1 MRRILIALLVLVVVG
16 GVSWFAYQATA
27 QEKAPPPP
35 DYEVYA
41 VGEGD
46 IAATVTS
53 TGSVEPAAEVNL
65 VFRGSGAVSELAV
78 QPGDQVTKGQVLA
91 RLDNGDLLLA
101 QQQANVGLRL
111 AEARLA
117 QASKP
122 VDALDL
128 AAAEAGLE
136 SARAGLA
143 AAQAGYQ
150 ALLSGATAAQRTST
164 EAASEQAR
172 VALEAAQAAYN
183 QIANLPNAGMMPQ
196 AVQLQQATIQYEAAK
211 ANVDAALAP
220 ATASQ
225 RASAL
230 AQIAQAQAAVAQAQA
245 SVEKLKRGIS
255 AEDLEILHAQVEQ
268 ARISAE
274 QAGLALKNSQLIAPI
289 DGVVGAVNIRVN
301 EIPSPGAAAIILTDP
316 SGYHVDLNVDEIDI
330 GKLQLGQPTTVT
342 IDALDNTQLNGQVS
356 RIAPISGTGNP
367 LTGSGVVTYLVR
379 IDIDPSDLPLRSG
392 MTATVAITTDEARN
406 VVLLPN
412 RVMRL
417 DRQTGE
423 TYVEKLVDGI
433 PQRVDVEVGLRNE
446 QFSQILSGVNPGDQ
460 LAVRRTDTGEAIRQS
475 FFGGGG

>member
-1 MRRILIALLVLVVVG
+1 MRRLLIALFVLAVVG
-16 GVSWFAYQATA
+16 GVSWVAYQATA

-35 DYEVYA
+35 DYEVYT
-41 VGEGD
+41 VGQGD

-65 VFRGSGAVSELAV
+65 VFRGSGTVSELNV
-78 QPGDQVTKGQVLA
+78 QPGDQVSKGQVLA
-91 RLDNGDLLLA
+91 RLDNQELLLA
-101 QQQANVGLRL
+101 QQQAEVGLRL

-117 QASKP
+117 QAQKP
-122 VDALDL
+122 VEAFDL

-150 ALLSGATAAQRTST
+150 GLLTGATAAQRKST
-164 EAASEQAR
+164 EAAREQAR
-172 VALEAAQAAYN
+172 VALEAAQAAYD
-183 QIANLPNAGMMPQ
+183 QIAHMPNAGMMPQ
-196 AVQLQQATIQYEAAK
+196 AVQLQQATIQYEVAK
-211 ANVDAALAP
+211 SNVEAALAP

-245 SVEKLKRGIS
+245 SVEKLKRGLS
-255 AEDLEILHAQVEQ
+255 AEDLEILHVQVEQ
-268 ARISAE
+268 ARIAAE
-274 QAGLALKNSQLIAPI
+274 QSGLTLKNSQLIAPI
-289 DGVVGAVNIRVN
+289 DGVVGAVNIRAN
-301 EIPSPGAAAIILTDP
+301 EIPTPGAAAIILTDA

-330 GKLQLGQPTTVT
+330 GKLQLAQPATIT
-342 IDALDNTQLNGQVS
+342 IDALDNAQIDGRVS
-356 RIAPISGTGNP
+356 RIAPISGGSNP
-367 LTGSGVVTYLVR
+367 LGNSGVVTYLVR
-379 IDIDPSDLPLRSG
+379 IDLDPTSLPLRSG
-392 MTATVAITTDEARN
+392 LTATVAITTDEVRN

-417 DRQTGE
+417 DRQTGK

-446 QFSQILSGVNPGDQ
+446 QFSQVLSGVNNGDQ
-460 LAVRRTDTGEAIRQS
+460 LAVRRTDTGEAIRQQ